1 MTSNRYPLASPS
13 EAKTPQ
19 ELEFDRWCIA
29 SELIRRLQEAGF
41 DCELVDDFQNRHWP
55 IATATRKTQI

>member
-41 DCELVDDFQNRHWP
+41 DCELVDDFQNRH
-55 IATATRKTQI
+55 